1 MPVVG
6 QLLPTKHDDDVVVER
21 ALNLAECG
29 IIDVLREIEV
39 DLRTAGRA
47 GFRHAW
53 PHCALLCPVTG
64 HPRRLYVF
72 LNHMRSDFTRAPLSK
87 SGQPMARILLA
98 EPDRAI
104 REFIAG
110 ILTEFGH
117 DVQTCTNTVDANVWL
132 ATAPVDVLVTDMV
145 LRGSQGLALSR
156 RSATLGIP
164 TITLTG
170 WEFHAEDGVQN
181 ASPTLLEKPFRF

>member
-1 MPVVG
+1 
-6 QLLPTKHDDDVVVER
+6 
-21 ALNLAECG
+21 
-29 IIDVLREIEV
+29 
-39 DLRTAGRA
+39 
-47 GFRHAW
+47 
-53 PHCALLCPVTG
+53 
-64 HPRRLYVF
+64 
-72 LNHMRSDFTRAPLSK
+72 
-87 SGQPMARILLA
+87 MARILLA

-181 ASPTLLEKPFRF
+181 ASPTLLEKPFRFSDLRRVIIAVEALQPVRAARKDASDAA